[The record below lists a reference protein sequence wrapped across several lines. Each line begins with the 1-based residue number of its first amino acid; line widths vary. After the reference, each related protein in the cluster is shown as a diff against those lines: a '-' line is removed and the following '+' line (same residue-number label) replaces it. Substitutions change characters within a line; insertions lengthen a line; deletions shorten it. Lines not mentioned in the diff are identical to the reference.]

1 MPSFKTGFSPPSSG
15 TSGATDSVLML
26 SASSGST
33 QGAIAPPG
41 LVPAM
46 PARAISVASSS
57 DGASRE
63 VLNENFDSP
72 IQQIDSSS
80 TSSRSSMS
88 DRLSASK
95 RAMLEKKRE
104 LARLEAELAEEEHIA
119 NIAIQRQHL
128 IEIGS
133 NRSRSQKGTSTP
145 SRSSRGNSTPARSS
159 TPTRDRLQ
167 GSAVVKKMQH
177 YFERAEPH
185 HEPRRER
192 GLSAVEEIPVPIDD
206 ATASSFELAR
216 QAPDPMNVENE
227 VGRDG
232 FIQPL
237 MRANSLSGS
246 LFEPGN
252 MQTSCR
258 EDHYQ
263 SLPGSGCPTQ
273 VNVQQNVYVDN
284 SVSEQ
289 NIQASVTNAQQEV
302 IHVAE
307 ERHVAVLTTVQQQAT
322 AEHQHVVALMP

>member
-1 MPSFKTGFSPPSSG
+1 MPSFKTDFSPSSSG

-33 QGAIAPPG
+33 QGAIVPPG

-119 NIAIQRQHL
+119 IQRQNL
-128 IEIGS
+128 LETRS
-133 NRSRSQKGTSTP
+133 DRSRSQKGTSTP
-145 SRSSRGNSTPARSS
+145 ARSSRGDGTPARSS
-159 TPTRDRLQ
+159 TPTRDRLH

-192 GLSAVEEIPVPIDD
+192 GLSAVEEIPVPTDD
-206 ATASSFELAR
+206 VSRPTGGSFELAR
-216 QAPDPMNVENE
+216 QTSDPMNVEDE

-237 MRANSLSGS
+237 MRANSKSGS
-246 LFEPGN
+246 LSEP
-252 MQTSCR
+252 
-258 EDHYQ
+258 
-263 SLPGSGCPTQ
+263 
-273 VNVQQNVYVDN
+273 
-284 SVSEQ
+284 
-289 NIQASVTNAQQEV
+289 
-302 IHVAE
+302 
-307 ERHVAVLTTVQQQAT
+307 
-322 AEHQHVVALMP
+322 